1 MRRPISPVH
10 ALCFLAGLAVAGCGC
25 PVQRV
30 ANNLGELGVVWRDAT
45 GSQVISRDATFD
57 FGDVQVGDRAALP
70 VQVRNLG
77 VNSLRLTS
85 VEVESGSAEVG
96 VGTATATSAFEL
108 DFRGHVLA
116 AGDQVDFTAAF
127 TPRGPGPFIAQVR
140 LLSTGGRPEDS
151 TALVTLRGNG
161 VRGACDLPSV
171 VDFGKVPV
179 GDALSLPVALRNV
192 LAREAA
198 AFVGPLSGA
207 DAPAFAVSPV
217 GQTSVPAGGQI
228 DALFTFTPTERR
240 AYSAQT
246 TLRGAGG
253 CPDVLVTVRGEGAD
267 DVLQWMPATL
277 AFGTVAPGVER
288 TARFTVTNLSNVP
301 LVLSG
306 FTSPLSDYRRVV
318 AAGEDATRLVVPGGG
333 VPTSVTIACTPTG
346 LGRRDS
352 TLTFTTPLRRQPMG
366 SVALQCAGGGPR
378 VRVTPSPNLAF
389 GRVGFFPGGSVSAR
403 RRLTVQNVGTVPVP
417 PDPTAHLY
425 LGQLGPDG
433 APGERPWFELT
444 PRNATT
450 SSGEFSVTVPPSYDP
465 TRGLEAVAG
474 RNSLELVVT
483 LTATSPGRKE
493 AELVI
498 YTNDPMEPAVR
509 LTLSAD
515 AQVLP
520 PCQLRVTP
528 GALNFGL
535 VTPPLSKELPITL
548 TNLGVASGD
557 VCLLSAVGIEPGSS
571 PAYSLVGGPV
581 AEKELRPGEAWTL
594 TVRVAPPG
602 PVPTS
607 LTPALGHLS
616 FEVSTPATPVVRVP
630 LTTLVGASCLAVTPD
645 PVHFGTVKVG
655 CNSQA
660 RTVSVYNVCAANVT
674 VTGLSLAVAGGP
686 PPGTSACPGPGACPE
701 FFITTA
707 PSLPSQGLTLAA
719 GSAPVQVQLR
729 FTPLDVGVETGA
741 LALTALQSGQTVTY
755 LTELSGEGDTV
766 GRQTDTFQ
774 QLQQPKADIL
784 LVIDDSCS
792 MDDKQMNLA
801 NNFASFIQYATTTN
815 TDYQV
820 GVITTSQDPQ
830 PCLPPLPCLGVAGE
844 GKLVTRGGVG
854 PILTSM
860 TPNLAQ
866 AFTTL
871 VRVGTDGD
879 ADESGL
885 STATMALTPPRI
897 ANENAGFLRA
907 DANLAVVVVSDAG
920 DQSPQPVSYYQNRLI
935 NVKGF
940 NRLSMF
946 TFSSIVPMQPTP
958 PPPCSYDSG
967 DPQRYLTVSAATAG
981 VTDDICSSNWSATLQ
996 SLGRTAFGFRTVFYL
1011 NNTPDLS
1018 MGRTLDVRVNGTSVA
1033 AADYSYD
1040 AAANAVIFTP
1050 ATAPTAGRQVTVSY
1064 FTACF

>member
-1 MRRPISPVH
+1 MRPLSSPVH
-10 ALCFLAGLAVAGCGC
+10 GLCLVLGLAVAGCGC
-25 PVQRV
+25 PVQRISS
-30 ANNLGELGVVWRDAT
+30 NLGELGVVWRDT
-45 GSQVISRDATFD
+45 NGDQVISRDATFD
-57 FGDVQVGDRAALP
+57 FGDVLVGERAAQP

-77 VNSLRLTS
+77 VNSLRLST
-85 VEVESGSAEVG
+85 VELEPGGAEVG
-96 VGTATATSAFEL
+96 VGGPTATSAFDL
-108 DFRGHVLA
+108 DFQAHVLA
-116 AGDQVDFTAAF
+116 AGEQIDFTAAF
-127 TPRGPGPFIAQVR
+127 TPHSPGPFVAKLR
-140 LLSTGGRPEDS
+140 LVSTGGRPEDS
-151 TALVTLRGNG
+151 TALVTLRGNA

-179 GDALSLPVALRNV
+179 GDALSLSVALRNV
-192 LAREAA
+192 LARDAV

-207 DAPAFAVSPV
+207 DAQAFGVTPQGEALVAAAGQVDAV
-217 GQTSVPAGGQI
+217 
-228 DALFTFTPTERR
+228 FTFTPTERR
-240 AYSAQT
+240 LFTAQAV
-246 TLRGAGG
+246 LRGAGG
-253 CPDVLVTVRGEGAD
+253 CPDVTVTVRGEGAD
-267 DVLQWMPATL
+267 DVLQWAPATL

-288 TARFTVTNLSNVP
+288 TAQFIVTNLSNVP
-301 LVLSG
+301 LTLSG
-306 FTSPLSDYRRVV
+306 FTSPLADYRRVV
-318 AAGEDATRLVVPGGG
+318 PAGQDASRLVVPGGG
-333 VPTSVTIACTPTG
+333 VPTPVTIGCKPSG

-366 SVALQCAGGGPR
+366 SIALQCAGGGPR
-378 VRVTPSPNLAF
+378 VRVSPSPNLAF
-389 GRVGFFPGGSVSAR
+389 GRVGFFAGSSVSAR
-403 RRLTVQNVGTVPVP
+403 RRLTVQNVGTVPMP
-417 PDPTAHLY
+417 PDPTAHLF

-450 SSGEFSVTVPPSYDP
+450 TSGEFSVTVPPSYDP
-465 TRGLEAVAG
+465 ARGVEAAAG
-474 RNSLELVVT
+474 RNSLDLVIT

-493 AELVI
+493 AELVV

-509 LTLSAD
+509 IALSAD

-535 VTPPLSKELPITL
+535 VTPPLSKELPVTL

-557 VCLLSAVGIEPGSS
+557 VCLISAVGLEPGSS

-581 AEKELRPGEAWTL
+581 AEKELRPGETWTL

-616 FEVSTPATPVVRVP
+616 FEVSTPAAPVVRVP

-655 CNSQA
+655 CNGPT
-660 RTVSVYNVCAANVT
+660 RTVTIYNVCATEVT
-674 VTGLSLAVAGGP
+674 LTGLSLAAAGGP
-686 PPGTSACPGPGACPE
+686 QPGSPE

-707 PSLPSQGLTLAA
+707 PTLPSQGLRLAP
-719 GSAPVQVQLR
+719 GSGPVQLQLR

-755 LTELSGEGDTV
+755 LTELSAEGDTV
-766 GRQTDTFQ
+766 GRQTDVFQ

-830 PCLPPLPCLGVAGE
+830 PCLAPLPCVGVAGE
-844 GKLVTRGGVG
+844 GKLVTRSGVG
-854 PILTSM
+854 PILRST

-871 VRVGTDGD
+871 VRVGTNGD

-897 ANENAGFLRA
+897 ANENAGFLRT

-946 TFSSIVPMQPTP
+946 TFSSIVPMQPTAP
-958 PPPCSYDSG
+958 APCSYDSG
-967 DPQRYLTVSAATAG
+967 DPQRYLTISAATAG

-1018 MGRTLDVRVNGTSVA
+1018 MGRTLEVRVNGTPVP
-1033 AADYSYD
+1033 AADYTWDS
-1040 AAANAVIFTP
+1040 AANAIVFTP
-1050 ATAPTAGRQVTVSY
+1050 TTAPGPGRQLTVSY
-1064 FTACF
+1064 FTACL